1 MKRLMAAI
9 TAVVSVALW
18 APSAEAATAPTAPQD
33 SCPTTAP
40 VGAFSANQMR
50 ELSAR
55 YVRDGVYR
63 VAGTQAHEK
72 SVAWLKHEL
81 EATPGVTVSESRRG
95 VPTWEPRPH
104 MAGGGADLAAAGT
117 VFVRRGGKWQRLPV
131 AGAVPLSLPTGRD
144 GIGGKLAV
152 IGNEPI
158 TADNAKGRVV
168 VLDLPS
174 SSIPY
179 ALLGALS
186 WYQTPDMADK
196 AGANLER
203 PFLVTDLPLG
213 QRLVEA
219 GRAGAAG
226 VIVTFDVP
234 REQVAGYFD
243 PHTGVNFTIPAV
255 FAGVDEREQLKA
267 LAAHG
272 ADARVAVRATRGTAQ
287 APTLDARL
295 SGAQGHRIVLQSHT
309 DGVSWIQDN
318 GPVAI
323 LALTRWFAS
332 LPQSCRPS
340 LEVLL
345 TSGHLVQSEG
355 NNPTSREAKRIDE
368 EFDQGLVGGVFT
380 LEHLGSRAIEAFP
393 RGAGKPGREL
403 RYDGQ
408 SEVAAISVSESQLL
422 VDAASGAVQRSGI
435 DRVAVLR
442 NLGLPGTTAPP
453 NCSPGGDNTAFW
465 QRIVPAVQGISG
477 PWSLFAPSFGEQS
490 VDFGRMATQAR
501 IFADIVLAA
510 APQDPKVL
518 AGNLL
523 LYRELRAG
531 GAPVCSDYV
540 AGDIRNAFEPRDQA
554 PGPGADPLRIS
565 GRAPKRLGWTRRPS
579 ITCVVTGGGA
589 PRTCRASVV
598 LRVGKRSLLVA
609 RGTAKVVD
617 SGVTKVALR
626 TTRRGRAALRRLPKR
641 GWQVRIIV
649 TARDRYD
656 VAERVTLGAR
666 ASQMRG

>member
-1 MKRLMAAI
+1 MRPKIAINAAI
-9 TAVVSVALW
+9 LVVL
-18 APSAEAATAPTAPQD
+18 AAFPTAAMGQD

-40 VGAFSANQMR
+40 VDAFSANQMR

-72 SVAWLKHEL
+72 SVAWLKQEL
-81 EATPGVTVSESRRG
+81 EATPGVTVRESRRS
-95 VPTWEPRPH
+95 VPTWEPKPH
-104 MAGGGADLAAAGT
+104 VADGGADLAAAGN
-117 VFVRRGGKWQRLPV
+117 VVVLRGGKWQTLPV

-158 TADNAKGRVV
+158 TADNAKGRIV
-168 VLDLPS
+168 VLDLPT

-179 ALLGALS
+179 AVLGGLS

-272 ADARVAVRATRGTAQ
+272 GVARVAIQATRGTGQAPSLDATLPGAQ
-287 APTLDARL
+287 A
-295 SGAQGHRIVLQSHT
+295 HRIVLQSHT
-309 DGVSWIQDN
+309 DGVTWIQDN

-355 NNPTSREAKRIDE
+355 NNPTVQQAERIDK
-368 EFDQGLVGGVFT
+368 EFDQGLIGGVFT

-393 RGAGKPGREL
+393 RAGGKPGREL

-408 SEVAAISVSESQLL
+408 SEVAAVSVSESQAL
-422 VDAASGAVQRSGI
+422 VDAAVGAVQRSGI

-442 NLGLPGTTAPP
+442 NLGLPGTTTPP
-453 NCSPGGDNTAFW
+453 NCFPGGDNTAFW

-477 PWSLFAPSFGEQS
+477 PWSLFAPSFGEKS
-490 VDFGRMATQAR
+490 VDFGRMAAQAR

-523 LYRELRAG
+523 LYRQLRAG
-531 GAPVCSDYV
+531 GAPTCSDYV

-554 PGPGADPLRIS
+554 PGPGADPLRIR
-565 GRAPKRLGWTRRPS
+565 GKPPKRLRWGRRPS
-579 ITCVVTGGGA
+579 ITCVVTGGGP
-589 PRTCRASVV
+589 PRTCKASVV
-598 LRVGKRSLLVA
+598 LRARKRSVLVA
-609 RGTAKVVD
+609 RGTAKVAD

-626 TTRRGRAALRRLPKR
+626 TTRRGRAALRRLPER
-641 GWQVRIIV
+641 GRQVRIIV
-649 TARDRYD
+649 TARDRYG
-656 VAERVTLGAR
+656 VAERLTLRTR
-666 ASQMRG
+666 AFQMRG